1 MLLQF
6 FGSVLGLSTQG
17 RLIFLNDQRHSEGD
31 KTQMVTSAMTDQ
43 KLDGLLLMAML
54 DAMPD
59 AVLMSD
65 ADGIIT
71 RANKATAAL
80 FGYTTAELTGLT
92 INTLMPPAFSLRH
105 DGIMQSYL
113 ETGQARIIGRGRN
126 VEGMRR
132 DGTIFPLHVSLGRA
146 EHDSQ
151 THFVAIMHD
160 ISRRV
165 AAEDALARSARLDA
179 IGQMTGGISHDF
191 NNILTVVI
199 GNLELLEAR
208 VKDEDNR
215 SMLTD
220 ALEAA
225 ELGSQ
230 LTAGLS
236 AFGRNTAT
244 HSEIID
250 VNAACTAAL
259 GLITRTFDPH
269 YEISLELTDPLPA
282 VLADTTKLQS
292 ALINIA
298 LNARDAMPEGG
309 RLIIR
314 SEEVIIDDEYI
325 AQELDVAQGAYVR
338 VSVTD
343 NGRGMGPDTQQRV
356 FEPFFTTKPVGH
368 GTGLGLAMVY
378 SFVRQCGGHIT
389 VYSEIGHGTTIALYF
404 PIVDGAPNTQHVK
417 DWAAARL
424 AARDKTVL
432 VVEDNPQ
439 VRKLTTARLKELG
452 YSVREAERG
461 DIAADMLLQHA
472 DGIDAVFTDLVM
484 PGELDGLALARHVV
498 ATYPN
503 MRILLTSGY
512 AEDILS
518 RHEDDAAHHILRK
531 PYRQSDL
538 STALATL
545 FGEG

>member
-1 MLLQF
+1 
-6 FGSVLGLSTQG
+6 
-17 RLIFLNDQRHSEGD
+17 
-31 KTQMVTSAMTDQ
+31 MVTRAMTDK

-65 ADGIIT
+65 ANGIIT
-71 RANKATAAL
+71 RANKATGAL
-80 FGYTTAELTGLT
+80 FGYAPDKLTGLSV
-92 INTLMPPAFSLRH
+92 NTLMPPAFSTRH
-105 DGIMQSYL
+105 DAIMHSYL

-132 DGTIFPLHVSLGRA
+132 DGTIFPLHLSIGRA
-146 EHDSQ
+146 EHDGQ

-199 GNLELLEAR
+199 GNLELLEGR
-208 VKDEDNR
+208 LKDDDER
-215 SMLTD
+215 SMLAD

-225 ELGSQ
+225 ELGSE

-236 AFGRNTAT
+236 AFGRKTAS
-244 HSEIID
+244 HCDIID
-250 VNAACTAAL
+250 VNAACNAA
-259 GLITRTFDPH
+259 IAMIKRTFDPH
-269 YEISLELTDPLPA
+269 YEISVKLADPLPA
-282 VLADTTKLQS
+282 VLADTTQLQS

-309 RLIIR
+309 RLMIR
-314 SEEVIIDDEYI
+314 TEEMIIDDDYI

-343 NGRGMGPDTQQRV
+343 TGRGMGPDMQQRV

-378 SFVRQCGGHIT
+378 SFVRQCGGHVA
-389 VYSEIGHGTTIALYF
+389 VYSEIGLGTTIALYF
-404 PIVDGAPNTQHVK
+404 PIMDGAPEPRLFADRPTVRS
-417 DWAAARL
+417 AAR
-424 AARDKTVL
+424 AKTVL

-452 YSVREAERG
+452 YGVREAERG
-461 DIAADMLLQHA
+461 DIAAEMLRQHA

-484 PGELDGLALARHVV
+484 PGGLDGLALARHVV
-498 ATYPN
+498 ATYPD

-512 AEDILS
+512 SEDILGP
-518 RHEDDAAHHILRK
+518 HNDDVAHRILRK

-538 STALATL
+538 SKALATL
-545 FGEG
+545 FGDG